1 MSRLIVDV
9 REPFEYKSG
18 HVTGAVNMPLSRL
31 ERDVERLLE
40 DMDADTELILY
51 CRSGSRASVAMSMLR
66 NLGYSNV
73 TNGINQD
80 HVTARYL

>member
-40 DMDADTELILY
+40 DMDSDTELILY

-66 NLGYSNV
+66 NFGYSNV

>member
-9 REPFEYKSG
+9 SEPFEYKSG